1 MILSNMKRL
10 AAMVIACMVYA
21 VSFAQINGT
30 VVDQY
35 GDPIIGASVLVKGTS
50 TGAATD
56 LNGKFSIPTAKSSD
70 VLTVSYVGMI
80 SQEISLRG
88 KSSVKVVL
96 SEDAKTLN
104 DVVVIGYGTVKR
116 RDLTG
121 SVASVTG
128 EKLAAN
134 PVADITQALQGQ
146 LPGVNVTSQDGRPGA
161 SMSIRVRGG
170 GSITQSNDP
179 LVVVDGVQLSSA
191 SEMNEIPADNIESID
206 VLKDAATT
214 AIYGASGANGVIL
227 ITTKGGQIG
236 KPKVRYNMYYQIK
249 KIPEV
254 LEIASAYE
262 TVRDTWSYAK
272 AYGDSYGEGVAK
284 YYGLGSAN
292 GNHLNDYKNVKAH
305 NYMDDVL
312 KTAHTWNHDVS
323 LSAGTEASKIFATV
337 NYMNDDGIRINSGFK
352 RWSANFKL
360 DQKITKNLK
369 ADLDVR
375 YTETTLTGDHFGN
388 ASSYG
393 YRPIDPEIIE
403 QYGTNDPTLL
413 GMGSGNVE
421 DFHNPVALLDNY
433 NYGREMQR
441 LRSRIGLSWNAFKGF
456 TARTELTLG
465 RHWSEAKTWDAGL
478 ENTYNS
484 AKLANSHG
492 YHTRWTTTVNY
503 DVQGLGEDHALSFL
517 AGNEISAFR
526 TASNEMYGYGFPA
539 EFTMEQA
546 FANMNMSNMYGAAT
560 AGKDYV
566 KSSDGLPVHK
576 NSWFGRANYSYLGRY
591 LLTATF
597 RADGSA
603 KFGPNNRWGYFP
615 AFAAGWR
622 ISDEAFMESTKG
634 WLDNLKLRLS
644 WGTSGSDDI
653 NSSLWKETW
662 GTKQITVDGVSITT
676 YVPGDIKPNPD
687 LKWETTTQRNLGID
701 FAMFN
706 SRLNGSIDL
715 YWNTTKDIL
724 MRVPCDASTGYSYQ
738 FQNVGETSN
747 KGIELALAYDIIRTK
762 DWQLGVNLT
771 YNYNVNNVED
781 ILDGIN
787 PDIGTGWA
795 SSMRRPSYD
804 YIIREGEPVGTI
816 QGFKSLGFFT
826 VDEFNYDATTGKY
839 TLKYDAKAA
848 GVATFGNYP
857 SSILALAADGQI
869 FPGAP
874 KFEAD
879 EKGEA
884 KAQAIGHTMP
894 KHNGGFNINGR
905 WKSID
910 FALGFTYQIGG
921 DVYNANAMH
930 SVYGDKDTKFGLS
943 RLSNA
948 SSCFKFYDYDTN
960 GDIYLVT
967 EPNALAALNANT
979 KHGTYYN
986 EYGITSSEYIE
997 DGSYLRLNTL
1007 TVGYTLPKVWTKSVG
1022 ISNFRVYFTAG
1033 NLFCI
1038 TGYSGLDP
1046 DVNTTAF
1053 TGGFPTPNYDYQAY
1067 PKARTFTFGANIA
1080 F

>member
-1 MILSNMKRL
+1 MKRL
-10 AAMVIACMVYA
+10 AVVLIASMVSTL
-21 VSFAQINGT
+21 SFAQINGT
-30 VVDQY
+30 VVDQN
-35 GDPIIGASVLVKGTS
+35 GEPVIGASVLVKGTS

-170 GSITQSNDP
+170 GSVTQSNDP

-254 LEIASAYE
+254 LDIQSAYDM
-262 TVRDTWSYAK
+262 VRDTWSYAA
-272 AYGDSYGEGVAK
+272 AYGDYDAYAK
-284 YYGLGSAN
+284 GIAQYYGLGSAY
-292 GNHLNDYKNVKAH
+292 GNHLNDYKNVSAH
-305 NYMDDVL
+305 NYMEDVL

-323 LSAGTEASKIFATV
+323 LSAGTESTKIFATV

-369 ADLDVR
+369 TDLDVR
-375 YTETTLTGDHFGN
+375 YTETTLTGDHFSN
-388 ASSYG
+388 ASAYG
-393 YRPIDPEIIE
+393 YRPIDKPL
-403 QYGTNDPTLL
+403 GTDDANLL
-413 GMGSGNVE
+413 GMGSSNVDE
-421 DFHNPVALLDNY
+421 WHNPLALVDNY
-433 NYGREMQR
+433 DYGREMQR
-441 LRSRIGLSWNAFKGF
+441 LRARVGLSWNAFKGF

-465 RHWSEAKTWDAGL
+465 RHWAEAKSWDAGL
-478 ENTYNS
+478 ENSYNS
-484 AKLANSHG
+484 AKLNNSHG

-517 AGNEISAFR
+517 AGNEVTAFR
-526 TASNEMYGYGFPA
+526 TSSNELYGYGFPA
-539 EFTMEQA
+539 QFTKEQA
-546 FANMNMSNMYGAAT
+546 FANINMSNMYGGAT
-560 AGKDYV
+560 GGKDYV
-566 KSSDGLPVHK
+566 KSNDGLPVHK

-597 RADGSA
+597 RADGSS
-603 KFGPNNRWGYFP
+603 KFAPNHHWGYFP

-622 ISDEAFMESTKG
+622 ISDEPFMQSASS

-644 WGTSGSDDI
+644 YGTSGSDDI

-662 GTKQITVDGVSITT
+662 GTSVITVDGQSITT
-676 YVPGDIKPNPD
+676 YVPGSMKPNPN
-687 LKWETTTQRNLGID
+687 LKWETTIQRNFGID

-724 MRVPCDASTGYSYQ
+724 MQVPCDASSGYKTQ
-738 FQNVGETSN
+738 FQNVGKTSN
-747 KGIELALAYDIIRTK
+747 KGVELALAYDIIRTK

-771 YNYNVNNVED
+771 YNYNHNNVEELLEGVNSD
-781 ILDGIN
+781 IN
-787 PDIGTGWA
+787 TGWG
-795 SSMRRPSYD
+795 STMRKPAYD

-816 QGFKSLGFFT
+816 QGYKSLGYFT
-826 VDEFNYDATTGKY
+826 IDEFNYDSTTGKY

-848 GVATFGNYP
+848 GVATAGNYAANV
-857 SSILALAADGQI
+857 LALAADGKI
-869 FPGAP
+869 FPGAH

-879 EKGEA
+879 ENGDA
-884 KAQAIGHTMP
+884 KAQVIGHTMP
-894 KHNGGFNINGR
+894 KHTGGFNINGR
-905 WKSID
+905 WKNLD

-921 DVYNANAMH
+921 DVYNANAMR
-930 SVYGDKDTKFGLS
+930 SVMGDKDSSFGRS
-943 RLSNA
+943 RLANA
-948 SSCFKFYDYDTN
+948 SDCFKYYDFDSN
-960 GDIYLVT
+960 GDIHLVT
-967 EPNALAALNANT
+967 EPSALAALNANT
-979 KHGTYYN
+979 SRATYYA
-986 EYGITSSEYIE
+986 EYGLTTSEYIE
-997 DGSYLRLNTL
+997 DASFLRLNTL
-1007 TVGYTLPKVWTKSVG
+1007 TVGYTLPKVWTKPVG

-1067 PKARTFTFGANIA
+1067 PKARTFTFGVNVA